1 MLVECGLDRRNTRRF
16 PLEDVLNSILNEKQ
30 IFIKFHWY
38 LSILYF
44 FKLLMLIRACNRKK

>member
-1 MLVECGLDRRNTRRF
+1 MLVECGLDRRNTKRF

-44 FKLLMLIRACNRKK
+44 FKLLMLI